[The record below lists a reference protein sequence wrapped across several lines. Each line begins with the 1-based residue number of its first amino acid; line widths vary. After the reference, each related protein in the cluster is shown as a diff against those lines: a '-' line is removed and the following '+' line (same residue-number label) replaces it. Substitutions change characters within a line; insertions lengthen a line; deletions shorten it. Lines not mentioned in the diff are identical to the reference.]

1 MNSQI
6 LSNLMDKLNHL
17 LKDKKKKQLQLLEP
31 LSTVI
36 RLAILYFDLQGTKI
50 AIYNNRIFTQK
61 PTLMQGT
68 IRWTYGNKRNE
79 LHYLYKPIVIAI
91 NQYNSTQN
99 KNIKII
105 FEYAIKGL
113 DKLRQTYKKTSGTII
128 CHSIDLYKE
137 AIQKAIE
144 VSNSNEQNSNK
155 NKNKNNNNNTKCN
168 VLTESIRYDDITS
181 KLYNDF
187 NKLWDAE
194 QIKIIA
200 DLLNLANKQKTIQ
213 TKTSFI
219 EAIDSIIKDKEKQSL
234 ELINIATE
242 NITN

>member
-6 LSNLMDKLNHL
+6 ISNLVDKLNSL

-31 LSTVI
+31 LSTII

-61 PTLMQGT
+61 PNFMQGT

-79 LHYLYKPIVIAI
+79 LHYLYKPIIIAI
-91 NQYNSTQN
+91 HKYKAELNDD
-99 KNIKII
+99 IKII
-105 FEYAIKGL
+105 FEYAVKGL
-113 DKLRQTYKKTSGTII
+113 EKLRSTYKQKSGTII

-137 AIQKAIE
+137 AITKSIE
-144 VSNSNEQNSNK
+144 KKSNNK
-155 NKNKNNNNNTKCN
+155 KSKDEKEVN
-168 VLTESIRYDDITS
+168 LTESISYDDITS
-181 KLYNDF
+181 KLYDDF
-187 NKLWDAE
+187 YNLWNEE

-200 DLLNLANKQKTIQ
+200 DLLKLADKQTDIKS
-213 TKTSFI
+213 KVSFV
-219 EAIDSIIKDKEKQSL
+219 EAIDSIIKNKETKSL
-234 ELINIATE
+234 ELINLATE

>member
-1 MNSQI
+1 
-6 LSNLMDKLNHL
+6 MDRINNM

-31 LSTVI
+31 LSTII

-61 PTLMQGT
+61 PNFMQGT

-91 NQYNSTQN
+91 NQYDAKLN
-99 KNIKII
+99 KNIKTI

-113 DKLRQTYKKTSGTII
+113 DKLRNTYKQKSGTII

-137 AIQKAIE
+137 AILKSIGDTKNTKNTKDI
-144 VSNSNEQNSNK
+144 SKFTSTSK
-155 NKNKNNNNNTKCN
+155 NKKIN
-168 VLTESIRYDDITS
+168 LTDSIHYDDITS
-181 KLYNDF
+181 KLYDDF
-187 NKLWDAE
+187 NQLWDEE
-194 QIKIIA
+194 QITIIA
-200 DLLNLANKQKTIQ
+200 DLLNLANKQTELS

-219 EAIDSIIKDKEKQSL
+219 EAIDAIIKNKEQKSL

-242 NITN
+242 NITS